1 MLSFGFGGDW
11 AFRECPGSD
20 DEGEDVSFFYSSNCI
35 GGLELMELKEGLADY
50 FGADAG
56 VLVVD
61 VHEDSPTGLMA
72 GDVIIGIG
80 DRDATSPERAR
91 RILQSYVEGEDVTFR
106 ILRRN
111 SEMTVTGQL
120 GS

>member
-1 MLSFGFGGDW
+1 LDIGRSHDP
-11 AFRECPGSD
+11 E
-20 DEGEDVSFFYSSNCI
+20 EGTVPEIEPY
-35 GGLELMELKEGLADY
+35 LA
-50 FGADAG
+50 ADGQGG

-61 VHEDSPTGLMA
+61 VHEDSTTGLMA
-72 GDVIIGIG
+72 GDVILSIG
-80 DRDATSPERAR
+80 DREATSPERAQ
-91 RILQSYVEGEDVTFR
+91 RILGSYTEGEDVTFR